1 MYNLHSDNLRRD
13 FVALQPF
20 LIEKYKYNVNDNEEQ
35 FKTIKF

>member
-1 MYNLHSDNLRRD
+1 MYNLLSDNLRRD

-20 LIEKYKYNVNDNEEQ
+20 LIDKYNVNDNKEQ